1 LIRLVRYKK
10 RGLIVQF
17 DSTPPMPVSPPTAQD
32 AVKATSRLLR
42 AGWHPIQIEALTIL
56 SDHVASPKEVA
67 VELKLTAAKAGYVS
81 GHIKELEKR
90 GLVELVRTEP
100 RRGATE
106 HFYKAIH
113 PLIVLDEDAERMS
126 FEERLI
132 LSCWI
137 ISRMSVD
144 FVMAVETGSI
154 DERSDRQC
162 SRFSLRLDDQGYGD
176 LIDDYSRAFHRT
188 LEIRTES
195 EDRLSASAEK
205 GKPFS
210 AMLACFPMPQLPP
223 DFRPQ
228 SPERG
233 SVSRAGAMEGPSQL
247 DAIDCSPQ
255 VSTLA
260 TTSHVKET
268 LEVTTRLL
276 RAGWHPIQIE
286 ALTILS
292 DHVASPKEVAVELKL
307 TAAKAG
313 YVSGHIKELEKRGLV
328 ELIWTEPRGGA
339 IQHFYRAIKPL
350 VVTDEDAK
358 RLSFEERLILSAW
371 IINRITDDFL
381 MAVEAGSIDER
392 TDRNLSRIPLC
403 LDQQGYQDLNED
415 YTQRF
420 HRTLEIRTESED
432 RLSASAE
439 KGNPFSAMLAC
450 FPMPRLW

>member
-1 LIRLVRYKK
+1 
-10 RGLIVQF
+10 
-17 DSTPPMPVSPPTAQD
+17 MPVSPPTAQD

-81 GHIKELEKR
+81 GHIKELERR

-113 PLIVLDEDAERMS
+113 PLIVLDKDAERMS

-137 ISRMSVD
+137 ISRMTVD
-144 FVMAVETGSI
+144 FVMAVETGAI

-176 LIDDYSRAFHRT
+176 LIDDSARAFHRT

-195 EDRLSASAEK
+195 EDRLAASGEK
-205 GKPFS
+205 GMPFS

-223 DFRPQ
+223 DFQPQ

-233 SVSRAGAMEGPSQL
+233 SVSRAGGREGSTHL
-247 DAIDCSPQ
+247 DAIDPSPQ
-255 VSTLA
+255 ASTLA
-260 TTSHVKET
+260 TTSQVNET
-268 LEVTTRLL
+268 LDVTTRLL

-313 YVSGHIKELEKRGLV
+313 LRQRPH
-328 ELIWTEPRGGA
+328 
-339 IQHFYRAIKPL
+339 QRA
-350 VVTDEDAK
+350 
-358 RLSFEERLILSAW
+358 
-371 IINRITDDFL
+371 
-381 MAVEAGSIDER
+381 
-392 TDRNLSRIPLC
+392 
-403 LDQQGYQDLNED
+403 
-415 YTQRF
+415 
-420 HRTLEIRTESED
+420 
-432 RLSASAE
+432 
-439 KGNPFSAMLAC
+439 
-450 FPMPRLW
+450 